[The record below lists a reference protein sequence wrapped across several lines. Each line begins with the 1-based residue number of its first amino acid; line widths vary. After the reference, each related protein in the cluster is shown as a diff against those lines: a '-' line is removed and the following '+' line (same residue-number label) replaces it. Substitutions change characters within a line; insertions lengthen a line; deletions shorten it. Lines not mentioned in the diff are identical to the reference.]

1 MAGTAAKRFY
11 DAVSVVEETDG
22 FAVALDDRI
31 AKTPS
36 GRRLAFAD
44 RNIADAVAAEWQA
57 QETDVRPHEMPLTR
71 LAGEALDRVV
81 ADRARVIDQI
91 VAYASADLLSYRAES
106 PVELRLRQDAAWQP
120 LLDWAATTLA
130 APLAVTAGI
139 VAVIQEPTAIEAVH
153 RAVDDFDDLSLAA
166 LSSAT
171 AACGS
176 VILSLALAA
185 GEIDADAAFD
195 LSQLDETFQIERW
208 GEDAEAT
215 ERRRLVRADIK
226 AAATILFWAT
236 GKPG

>member
-1 MAGTAAKRFY
+1 MVGTAAKRFY
-11 DAVSVVEETDG
+11 DTVSVAEEADG

-57 QETDVRPHEMPLTR
+57 QETDIRPHEMPLTR
-71 LAGEALDRVV
+71 IAGTAVDRVL
-81 ADRARVIDQI
+81 ADRGRVVDQI
-91 VAYASADLLSYRAES
+91 VAYASADLVCYRAES

-120 LLDWAATTLA
+120 LLDRAATKLN

-139 VAVIQEPTAIEAVH
+139 VAVTQEPMAIEAVR
-153 RAVDDFDDLSLAA
+153 RAVDDFEDLSLAA

-185 GEIDADAAFD
+185 GEIDGETAFD

-215 ERRRLVRADIK
+215 ERLRLVRADIE

-236 GKPG
+236 GKLG

>member
-1 MAGTAAKRFY
+1 MAATAAKRFY
-11 DAVSVVEETDG
+11 DIVSVVEEEDG
-22 FAVALDDRI
+22 FAVALDDRV

-44 RNIADAVAAEWQA
+44 RDIADAVAEEWRA
-57 QETDVRPHEMPLTR
+57 QETDIQPHEMPLSR
-71 LAGEALDRVV
+71 IAGTAVDRVL
-81 ADRARVIDQI
+81 ADRARVVDQI
-91 VAYASADLLSYRAES
+91 VAYGSSDLLCYRAES

-120 LLDWAATTLA
+120 LLDWAATKLS

-139 VAVIQEPTAIEAVH
+139 VAVTQEPTAIEAVR
-153 RAVDDFDDLSLAA
+153 RAVDDFEDLSLAA

-185 GEIDADAAFD
+185 GEIDAETAFD

-208 GEDAEAT
+208 GEDAETT